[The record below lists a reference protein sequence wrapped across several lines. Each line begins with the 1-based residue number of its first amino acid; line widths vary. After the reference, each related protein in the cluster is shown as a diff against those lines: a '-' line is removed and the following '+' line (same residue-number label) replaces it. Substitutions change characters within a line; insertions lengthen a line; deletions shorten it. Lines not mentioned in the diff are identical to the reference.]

1 MPLGEN
7 IDIPGR
13 RQARD
18 QNANIHPERIE
29 LHHPSENEPCE
40 HWVNSEFC
48 DGNQARGNGGSAVE
62 TLQSEGPAQREECR
76 PAGRTAAQTE
86 ETRNC
91 LRQWATRAPQ

>member
-29 LHHPSENEPCE
+29 LHHPSENEPYE
-40 HWVNSEFC
+40 QWVNSEFC
-48 DGNQARGNGGSAVE
+48 DGNQACGNGGSAVE
-62 TLQSEGPAQREECR
+62 MLQSEGHAEREECR
-76 PAGRTAAQTE
+76 RAGCTAEKAE
-86 ETRNC
+86 EAHNC
-91 LRQWATRAPQ
+91 FGQR